1 MGGLPA
7 LFCPICRNQFKFDSH
22 EYAYRGIARQ
32 RCEWSVPSSSMG
44 VTIQFESHKVELWAI
59 HVMDYEN
66 RCSSPKKLRRNV
78 RHFTERTHVVK
89 CGQGFSTNSG
99 FGAARAA
106 GSWMVG

>member
-7 LFCPICRNQFKFDSH
+7 LFCPICRNQFKLDSH
-22 EYAYRGIARQ
+22 EYAYRGNHLYCSTCASCGIARQ
-32 RCEWSVPSSSMG
+32 RCEWSVPSSSIG

-78 RHFTERTHVVK
+78 RHFTERAHVV
-89 CGQGFSTNSG
+89 GLNLGEDQ
-99 FGAARAA
+99 
-106 GSWMVG
+106 